1 MKAKELAELL
11 LTVPEWD
18 VYVEEDGWGASP
30 AIVSNMNL
38 IDPRCKHG
46 HVTLC
51 AGPTTDPMPEPSD
64 NPEDEGYRFDQMPV
78 EEAEE
83 GGEL

>member
-30 AIVSNMNL
+30 AIVSNRNV

-51 AGPTTDPMPEPSD
+51 AEPEPDSS
-64 NPEDEGYRFDQMPV
+64 ES
-78 EEAEE
+78 
-83 GGEL
+83 